1 MCAALTEHCLGS
13 VSDGFLVLAGPT
25 ACGRWLVSASGSFLE
40 PQLELHVP
48 RGSANLRS
56 IPTTVAR
63 NSTRR

>member
-1 MCAALTEHCLGS
+1 MLGPRLLLCQPNVGNLEARRTS
-13 VSDGFLVLAGPT
+13 
-25 ACGRWLVSASGSFLE
+25 ACGRWLVSTSGSFLE